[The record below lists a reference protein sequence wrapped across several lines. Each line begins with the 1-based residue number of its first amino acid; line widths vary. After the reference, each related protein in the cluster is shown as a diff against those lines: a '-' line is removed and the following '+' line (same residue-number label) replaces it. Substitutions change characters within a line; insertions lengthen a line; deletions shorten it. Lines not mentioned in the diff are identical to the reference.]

1 MRTVACL
8 ASLCIGCALGSA
20 AYATPTQYSIISA
33 RGSQTK
39 HANRDHYRHKKYYQN
54 DQGVNEPV
62 QGEPSSHGQA
72 MTILPADE
80 GGPEEGLQRGPFRG
94 PGVTVPAL
102 QL

>member
-20 AYATPTQYSIISA
+20 AYATPTQHSIISA

-39 HANRDHYRHKKYYQN
+39 HASRDHYRYKKYYQN
-54 DQGVNEPV
+54 GQRANEPV
-62 QGEPSSHGQA
+62 QGEPSTSGQA

-80 GGPEEGLQRGPFRG
+80 AGFEDGLQRAPFLE
-94 PGVTVPAL
+94 PAVTVPTL

>member
-20 AYATPTQYSIISA
+20 AYATPTQYSVISA

-39 HANRDHYRHKKYYQN
+39 HANRDHYRYKKYYQN
-54 DQGVNEPV
+54 GQRMNDPV
-62 QGEPSSHGQA
+62 QGEPSRRGQA

-80 GGPEEGLQRGPFRG
+80 AGSDDGLQRAPFRE
-94 PGVTVPAL
+94 PGVTVPTL